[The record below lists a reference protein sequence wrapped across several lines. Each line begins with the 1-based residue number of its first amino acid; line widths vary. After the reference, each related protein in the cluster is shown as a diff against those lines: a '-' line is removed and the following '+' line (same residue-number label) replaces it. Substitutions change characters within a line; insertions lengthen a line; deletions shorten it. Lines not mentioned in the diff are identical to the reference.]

1 MYHSKWDADS
11 WGGCVCIK
19 GESTWELSTQFV
31 CESKT
36 VLTSLFENLSEGNY
50 MTKYHCHIYT
60 FECQLLTWNNLSVIV
75 PQHLDISLTVRTRRN
90 ICYQVVA
97 FPQVTDKETGTQRDQ
112 EVVRYGGSYFQF
124 FTLRQPALVT
134 SETKFCLDIVGITW

>member
-1 MYHSKWDADS
+1 
-11 WGGCVCIK
+11 
-19 GESTWELSTQFV
+19 
-31 CESKT
+31 
-36 VLTSLFENLSEGNY
+36 

-90 ICYQVVA
+90 ICYHVVA

-112 EVVRYGGSYFQF
+112 EVVWYGGSHFQF
-124 FTLRQPALVT
+124 FTLRQPALVST
-134 SETKFCLDIVGITW
+134 ETKFCLDVVGITW